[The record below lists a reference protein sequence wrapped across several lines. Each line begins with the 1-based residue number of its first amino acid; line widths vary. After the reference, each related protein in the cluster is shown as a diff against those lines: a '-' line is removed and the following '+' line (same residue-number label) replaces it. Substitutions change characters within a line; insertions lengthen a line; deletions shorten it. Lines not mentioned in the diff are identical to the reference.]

1 MPSPGKPS
9 QVPLANR
16 PKSATRS
23 KSRSPVAAS
32 AKPRSARRTR
42 KQMMLGKLDELRGM
56 IEENCDL
63 PAGAPKTPAR
73 RKSLAASV
81 VPTLVP
87 YTASANPFNSPPQ
100 SSAAPATMV
109 PMTLGNAFAKPATK
123 AKTPKVA
130 AAVAASA
137 MPASAMAVP
146 VSKRGGPKPSL
157 RANQEGSWNKFL
169 KNWMAAHPGMKRPD
183 AMKAAGENW
192 KAFKTGKT
200 PAAAGLGAAA
210 AGAAAG
216 AAAAAVPLSAL
227 GEAEEEE
234 EEEEEREAE
243 DLGLL

>member
-1 MPSPGKPS
+1 
-9 QVPLANR
+9 
-16 PKSATRS
+16 
-23 KSRSPVAAS
+23 
-32 AKPRSARRTR
+32 
-42 KQMMLGKLDELRGM
+42 MMLDKVEELRVM
-56 IEENCDL
+56 IEENCDM

-87 YTASANPFNSPPQ
+87 YAAPASAVNPFNSPPQ
-100 SSAAPATMV
+100 LSAAPATMV

-130 AAVAASA
+130 AAASA
-137 MPASAMAVP
+137 MPASAVAVP
-146 VSKRGGPKPSL
+146 ASKRGGPKPSL

-192 KAFKTGKT
+192 KAFKAGKT

-210 AGAAAG
+210 GAAVG
-216 AAAAAVPLSAL
+216 AAAAAAPLSAL
-227 GEAEEEE
+227 GEAEAEEEE
-234 EEEEEREAE
+234 EEEEEEKE
-243 DLGLL
+243 NLGLL

>member
-1 MPSPGKPS
+1 
-9 QVPLANR
+9 
-16 PKSATRS
+16 
-23 KSRSPVAAS
+23 
-32 AKPRSARRTR
+32 
-42 KQMMLGKLDELRGM
+42 M
-56 IEENCDL
+56 IEENCDM

-87 YTASANPFNSPPQ
+87 YAAPASAVNPFNSPPQ
-100 SSAAPATMV
+100 LSAAPATMV

-130 AAVAASA
+130 AAASA
-137 MPASAMAVP
+137 MPASAVAVP
-146 VSKRGGPKPSL
+146 ASKRGGPKPSL

-192 KAFKTGKT
+192 KAFKAGKT

-210 AGAAAG
+210 GAAVG
-216 AAAAAVPLSAL
+216 AAAAAAPLSAL
-227 GEAEEEE
+227 GEAEAEEEE
-234 EEEEEREAE
+234 EEEEEEKE
-243 DLGLL
+243 NLGLL

>member
-1 MPSPGKPS
+1 
-9 QVPLANR
+9 
-16 PKSATRS
+16 
-23 KSRSPVAAS
+23 
-32 AKPRSARRTR
+32 
-42 KQMMLGKLDELRGM
+42 MMLDKVEELRVM
-56 IEENCDL
+56 IEENCDM

-87 YTASANPFNSPPQ
+87 YAAPASAVNPFNSPPQ
-100 SSAAPATMV
+100 LSAAPATMV

-130 AAVAASA
+130 AAASA
-137 MPASAMAVP
+137 MPASAVAVP
-146 VSKRGGPKPSL
+146 ASKRGGPKPSL

-192 KAFKTGKT
+192 KAFKAGKT

-210 AGAAAG
+210 GAAVG
-216 AAAAAVPLSAL
+216 AAAAAAPLSAL
-227 GEAEEEE
+227 GEAEAEEEAEEEE
-234 EEEEEREAE
+234 EEEEEEKE
-243 DLGLL
+243 EENLGLL